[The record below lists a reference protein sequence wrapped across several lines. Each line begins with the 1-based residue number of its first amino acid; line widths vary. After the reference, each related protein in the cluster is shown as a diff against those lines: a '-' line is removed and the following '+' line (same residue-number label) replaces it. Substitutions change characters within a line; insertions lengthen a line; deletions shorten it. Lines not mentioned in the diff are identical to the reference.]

1 MRGLSDDDEARW
13 YLKRCRNIQRVPMDL
28 FLAEYKAGDP
38 LAVLLHKILTER
50 SLTMESFATEYQHRN
65 THAVITCV
73 VTLKRLLR
81 FQDPEGIPL
90 GATLDLMIDTWG
102 YVRGAFGGQFIE
114 TIFGLVQQYGDEID
128 RKSFITKLGHY
139 AFDELSQMAR
149 TLRFATTPQTTL
161 RKAMQRKIVEIY
173 NERRQTG
180 RIGGGA

>member
-1 MRGLSDDDEARW
+1 
-13 YLKRCRNIQRVPMDL
+13 MDL

-73 VTLKRLLR
+73 ATLKRLLR
-81 FQDPEGIPL
+81 LHDPEAIHL
-90 GATLDLMIDTWG
+90 GAALDLIIDTWG
-102 YVRGAFGGQFIE
+102 YVRGVFGGQFIE
-114 TIFGLVQQYGDEID
+114 SIFGLVQQYGDDID
-128 RKSFITKLGHY
+128 RKSFIAKLGQHD
-139 AFDELSQMAR
+139 FNQLNQMAR
-149 TLRFATTPQTTL
+149 GLRLNTTPQPTL
-161 RKAMQRKIVEIY
+161 RTATQRKIIELY